1 MKLILTKQQGVG
13 YNLVSKFLNSPI
25 VAFPDLN
32 KSNTSY
38 WSHMHTCWSNKN
50 KYIHYGLSI
59 QQKQDKCI

>member
-38 WSHMHTCWSNKN
+38 
-50 KYIHYGLSI
+50 
-59 QQKQDKCI
+59 